1 MEVLFV
7 EGAKVDS
14 GDSVGCE
21 LDCTVVDEAVDGTEV
36 ATAHSL
42 STVREQ
48 ASADSHAI
56 AVWRHASPPMH
67 WTETEEAPLETSVE
81 LRHASSP
88 TQRNRHG

>member
-1 MEVLFV
+1 MGEYDGK
-7 EGAKVDS
+7 EVDS

-21 LDCTVVDEAVDGTEV
+21 LDSMVVDEAVDGTEV
-36 ATAHSL
+36 AAVHSL

-56 AVWRHASPPMH
+56 AVWRQASPPMH
-67 WTETEEAPLETSVE
+67 LTETEEAPLETSVE